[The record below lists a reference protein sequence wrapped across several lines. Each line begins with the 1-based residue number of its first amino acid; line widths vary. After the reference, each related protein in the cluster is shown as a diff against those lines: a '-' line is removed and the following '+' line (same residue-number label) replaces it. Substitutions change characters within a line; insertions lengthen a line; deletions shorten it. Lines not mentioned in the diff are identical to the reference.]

1 MKKSTVKTFNWIAF
15 GMIPAIIV
23 LIAVAFGIFAASAIN
38 SPTINYDYVTPQ
50 TESGEL
56 WKVLELVE
64 GEYAYVIYSVDDVYR
79 FDGERLIAFQGR
91 SIEAIKDKVE
101 ESNSG
106 GNGITS
112 YWEGKG
118 VKFDFSTTNDFEEY
132 LEDVESSVYYN
143 LEPDAEVITSNF
155 SEVTLYDVS
164 DYIGFERQN
173 NSGVAL
179 GIMILVG
186 AIVFWTVIVLAVE
199 LLIAIILKLTVFKVK
214 KAQ

>member
-15 GMIPAIIV
+15 GIIPAIIV
-23 LIAVAFGIFAASAIN
+23 LIAVAFGVFAASAIN
-38 SPTINYDYVTPQ
+38 SPTINYDHVTPQ

-56 WKVLELVE
+56 WKVLEVVE
-64 GEYAYVIYSVDDVYR
+64 GEYAYVIYSVGESYMFDD
-79 FDGERLIAFQGR
+79 DHLIAFQGP
-91 SIEAIKDKVE
+91 SIEAIKDEVE
-101 ESNSG
+101 ESNPG

-118 VKFDFSTTNDFEEY
+118 VKFDFSTTYDFKEY
-132 LEDVESSVYYN
+132 LEKVESTTYYN

-179 GIMILVG
+179 GIMIFVG

-199 LLIAIILKLTVFKVK
+199 LLVALILKLTVFKVK
-214 KAQ
+214 KER

>member
-23 LIAVAFGIFAASAIN
+23 LIAVAFGVFAASAIN
-38 SPTINYDYVTPQ
+38 SPTINYDHVTAQ

-56 WKVLELVE
+56 WKVLEVVE

-79 FDGERLIAFQGR
+79 FGGERLIAFQGR
-91 SIEAIKDKVE
+91 SIESVKDVIQD
-101 ESNSG
+101 SNDG
-106 GNGITS
+106 DLVTS

-118 VKFDFSTTNDFEEY
+118 KTFDFSTTNDFEEY
-132 LEDVESSVYYN
+132 LEDVEDNFYTN
-143 LEPDAEVITSNF
+143 FEPDAEVITSNF

-164 DYIGFERQN
+164 DYIGFERHN
-173 NSGVAL
+173 KSGIAL
-179 GIMILVG
+179 GIVIFVG
-186 AIVFWTVIVLAVE
+186 VIVFWTVIVLAVE
-199 LLIAIILKLTVFKVK
+199 LLVALILKLTVFRMK

>member
-1 MKKSTVKTFNWIAF
+1 MKKSTVKKFNWIAF
-15 GMIPAIIV
+15 GIIPAIIV

-38 SPTINYDYVTPQ
+38 SPTINYDHVTAQ

-56 WKVLELVE
+56 WRVLEVVE
-64 GEYAYVIYSVDDVYR
+64 GEYAYVIYSVGESYMFDD
-79 FDGERLIAFQGR
+79 DHLIAFQGP
-91 SIEAIKDKVE
+91 SIEAIKDEVE
-101 ESNSG
+101 ESNPG

-143 LEPDAEVITSNF
+143 LEPDAEVIKANF
-155 SEVTLYDVS
+155 SEVMLYDVS
-164 DYIGFERQN
+164 DYIGYEYQN
-173 NSGVAL
+173 NSGFAL
-179 GIMILVG
+179 ATMILVG

-199 LLIAIILKLTVFKVK
+199 LLVALILKLTVFRMK

>member
-23 LIAVAFGIFAASAIN
+23 LIAVAFSIFAASAIN
-38 SPTINYDYVTPQ
+38 SPTINYDYVTPK

-56 WKVLELVE
+56 WRVLEVVE

-79 FDGERLIAFQGR
+79 FDGERLIAFQGP
-91 SIEAIKDKVE
+91 SIEVIKDEVE

-132 LEDVESSVYYN
+132 LEEVESTVYYN
-143 LEPDAEVITSNF
+143 LEPDAEVIKVNF

-164 DYIGFERQN
+164 DYIGYERQN

-179 GIMILVG
+179 GIMIFVG
-186 AIVFWTVIVLAVE
+186 AVVFWTVIVLAVE
-199 LLIAIILKLTVFKVK
+199 LLVAIILKLTVFKVK